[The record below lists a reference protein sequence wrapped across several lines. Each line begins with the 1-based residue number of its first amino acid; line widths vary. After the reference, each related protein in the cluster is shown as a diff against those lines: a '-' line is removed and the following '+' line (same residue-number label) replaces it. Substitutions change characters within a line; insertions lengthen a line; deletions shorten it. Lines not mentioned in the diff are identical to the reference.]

1 MPIQGQNRY
10 TENSTTEEST
20 QFDMNKILLDIMKQ
34 EYPNDLFYAFG
45 NLSQSPSEQIAIETN
60 TDPKEKINE
69 LEIAKRNQREVAQ
82 MHVNK
87 DTYLDY
93 NLQKTYNKIRKINI

>member
-20 QFDMNKILLDIMKQ
+20 QLDMNKILLDIMKQ

-45 NLSQSPSEQIAIETN
+45 NLSPSPSEQVAIETN
-60 TDPKEKINE
+60 PDPKEKINE
-69 LEIAKRNQREVAQ
+69 LEIAQRNQREVA
-82 MHVNK
+82 
-87 DTYLDY
+87 
-93 NLQKTYNKIRKINI
+93 